1 MAATHRESGCKV
13 MTVHSPPELAIPI
26 LESQPIP
33 DQITARRFARSLV
46 LAVIV
51 SGAAGFAIG
60 ITGMSSPLG

>member
-1 MAATHRESGCKV
+1 